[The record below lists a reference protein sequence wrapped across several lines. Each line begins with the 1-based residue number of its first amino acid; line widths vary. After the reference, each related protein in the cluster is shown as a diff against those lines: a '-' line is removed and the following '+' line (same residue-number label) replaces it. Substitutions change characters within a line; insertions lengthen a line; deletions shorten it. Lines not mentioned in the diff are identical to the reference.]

1 MTNSSAG
8 AVLRAVL
15 ELGAAPRSIV
25 ARRAGVSPATVTWQS
40 KALLAAGLLVELPE
54 TAGPAGV
61 GRPHSPIALDAAG
74 NVVLAVHIAAAQI
87 TVAVVDIAGTVLVS
101 EQVPHRTHAPYDILD
116 TAIERV
122 RAVAASLSDDV
133 RVRGLGVAV
142 GGRVDTTTGS
152 VVDHSY
158 LRWRDV
164 PVREYLAA
172 RTGLPTSVDSHTRAL
187 AHVEQLYGRLR
198 GTTSSIVLFVG
209 NVIDAAIAVHGR
221 VHYGPHSGA
230 GSVARLLGATAGSAF
245 ALDDLGDHA
254 LLARAVRAGQ
264 VDSMAELVAAAAAGG
279 PERKYFLE
287 RATAMGE
294 VAAALIDLLDPET
307 LVLVDRGLGTVPGV
321 REAYDAAVRAHSL
334 IGADPAEVVRESAFT
349 GQILAMSAAGVVLH
363 ELFREPLTSAVAHAV

>member
-15 ELGAAPRSIV
+15 DLGPAPRSAV
-25 ARRAGVSPATVTWQS
+25 ARQAGVSPATVTWQS
-40 KALLAAGLLVELPE
+40 RALLDAGLLVELPE
-54 TAGPAGV
+54 TPGPGGV
-61 GRPHSPIALDAAG
+61 GRPHSPIALDSAG
-74 NVVLAVHIAAAQI
+74 NVVLALHIAAAQI
-87 TVAVVDIAGTVLVS
+87 TVAVVDIAGTVLSS
-101 EQVPHRTHAPYDILD
+101 EQVPHRTHAPYEILD
-116 TAIERV
+116 TAVERV
-122 RAVAASLSDDV
+122 RAVAASLPRQV

-198 GTTSSIVLFVG
+198 GTTSAIVLFVG

-221 VHYGPHSGA
+221 VHYGPRSSA
-230 GSVARLLGATAGSAF
+230 GSIARLLGGTPGSAR
-245 ALDDLGDHA
+245 ALDDLSDHA
-254 LLARAVRAGQ
+254 LLARAAAAGR
-264 VDSMAELVAAAAAGG
+264 VDTMAGLVAAAAAGG
-279 PERKYFLE
+279 PERAYFLE

-294 VAAALIDLLDPET
+294 VAAALLDLLDPEV
-307 LVLVDRGLGTVPGV
+307 LVLVDRGLDAVPGV
-321 REAYDAAVRAHSL
+321 REAYADAVRAHSAL
-334 IGADPAEVVRESAFT
+334 GADPAEVVCESAFT

-363 ELFREPLTSAVAHAV
+363 ELFREPLTSMIADAI

>member
-87 TVAVVDIAGTVLVS
+87 TVAVVDIAGNVLSS
-101 EQVPHRTHAPYDILD
+101 ELVPHRTRAPYDILD

-122 RAVAASLSDDV
+122 QAVAASLSDDV

-230 GSVARLLGATAGSAF
+230 GSIARLLGATVGSAF
-245 ALDDLGDHA
+245 ALDDFGDHA
-254 LLARAVRAGQ
+254 LLARAVTAGQ
-264 VDSMAELVAAAAAGG
+264 VDSMAGLVAAAAAGG
-279 PERKYFLE
+279 PERAYFLE

-294 VAAALIDLLDPET
+294 VAAALIDLLDPEA
-307 LVLVDRGLGTVPGV
+307 LVLVDRGLGKVPGV
-321 REAYDAAVRAHSL
+321 REAYDDAVRAHSA
-334 IGADPAEVVRESAFT
+334 IGADPTEVVCESAFT
-349 GQILAMSAAGVVLH
+349 GQVLAMSAAGVVLH
-363 ELFREPLTSAVAHAV
+363 ELFREPLTSVVADAV